1 MIAMLKTAALAAA
14 MLVAAS
20 GFAAAQQQPRP
31 PQQGAPQAGAGHRI
45 EDFLGLWAAQPGG
58 QAGVEIRRRQAI
70 LIARE
75 LFRPSSGGGQVRCG
89 TEGRGRWTGKTSSFN
104 FRGVCADGRPL
115 PYTRCAVTA
124 ETPDRLSSR
133 CQNGHRMVLHRVGR

>member
-1 MIAMLKTAALAAA
+1 MTLRTATLALAVLAAA
-14 MLVAAS
+14 AGS
-20 GFAAAQQQPRP
+20 AAAQQAPRP
-31 PQQGAPQAGAGHRI
+31 PQQGAQPASSSHRI

-89 TEGRGRWTGKTSSFN
+89 TEGRGRWTGRTSSFN
-104 FRGVCADGRPL
+104 FRGVCENGRPL

>member
-1 MIAMLKTAALAAA
+1 MIAMKLRTAALAAVLIA
-14 MLVAAS
+14 VP
-20 GFAAAQQQPRP
+20 GVAAAQQQRPQTPRS
-31 PQQGAPQAGAGHRI
+31 GI

-75 LFRPSSGGGQVRCG
+75 LFRPPSSGGQVRCG
-89 TEGRGRWTGKTSSFN
+89 TEGRGRWTGRVSHLN

-115 PYTRCAVTA
+115 PYTRCTVTVEA
-124 ETPDRLSSR
+124 PGRLSSR
-133 CQNGHRMVLHRVGR
+133 CQNGHRMVLLRVGQ

>member
-1 MIAMLKTAALAAA
+1 MTLRSAVSAAGLAAA
-14 MLVAAS
+14 VLI
-20 GFAAAQQQPRP
+20 AAQGVALAQQRPAQAPRSP
-31 PQQGAPQAGAGHRI
+31 I
-45 EDFLGLWAAQPGG
+45 EDFIGLWAAQPGG

-70 LIARE
+70 LVARE
-75 LFRPSSGGGQVRCG
+75 LFRPPSAGGQVRCG
-89 TEGRGRWTGKTSSFN
+89 TEGRGRWTGRTSHLN

>member
-1 MIAMLKTAALAAA
+1 MMLRPAASAAILAAA
-14 MLVAAS
+14 MLTAAPDAAS
-20 GFAAAQQQPRP
+20 AQQR
-31 PQQGAPQAGAGHRI
+31 AEQASRGQI
-45 EDFLGLWAAQPGG
+45 EHFLGLWAAQPGG

-70 LIARE
+70 LVARE
-75 LFRPSSGGGQVRCG
+75 LFRPPSAGGQVRCG
-89 TEGRGRWTGKTSSFN
+89 TEGRGRWTGRTSHLN